1 MSDDFNFQ
9 YDKNEDFASN
19 FSRWRALN
27 VEERSAWNEPQLS
40 LEEAE
45 SLFNKLF
52 GQYRLQGTK

>member
-19 FSRWRALN
+19 FTRWRTLN

-40 LEEAE
+40 LDEAE